1 MPPVRRRSG
10 PNRRDKWRLAVAKAK
25 GLHPTTRL
33 FLTTTLADH
42 MKANGHVSH
51 PRHRLAA
58 EFGVSPRR
66 ISAHIQKAK
75 ETGWLTVVLAGH
87 RGMTAEYQA
96 TFPNRERVTGSDT
109 LSREKGNAYKHPK
122 WVTETSPIPGVKG
135 DENVTPVV
143 VTTTTWNNVCV
154 GDAHTCPCAD
164 CAEWRYAVDGLVSGM
179 RRLNGLVLDSESN
192 SKKPRHLRAV
202 GDEA

>member
-1 MPPVRRRSG
+1 MPPARRRSG

-66 ISAHIQKAK
+66 VSAHIQKAK

-109 LSREKGNAYKHPK
+109 LSARKGDAYKHPK
-122 WVTETSPIPGVKG
+122 WVTETSPFPGVKG

-143 VTTTTWNNVCV
+143 VPTTGESICI
-154 GDAHTCPCAD
+154 GDAHKCPCD
-164 CAEWRYAVDGLVSGM
+164 ECAEWRHAIDGMVAGM
-179 RRLNGLVLDSESN
+179 QHLNGLGLDESK
-192 SKKPRHLRAV
+192 SKKTRHLRAV
-202 GDEA
+202 GGAS